1 MKRTGFLPLA
11 ISAGAGLVVG
21 FLTDQVLTWMRQPTF
36 TPAWSLPIVLGLLA
50 AACLYFAW
58 PVRRQLAG
66 KKPGSVDAIR
76 AFRTVTLAR
85 SASLVGA
92 VSAGFGLGLLA
103 FLLTRPVPP
112 PVGSVTVIGVT
123 VGVAVVLVICALIAE
138 SFCVLPK
145 DDDDNPHATQP

>member
-1 MKRTGFLPLA
+1 MKRTGARALSIA
-11 ISAGAGLVVG
+11 AGAGLVAG

-36 TPAWSLPIVLGLLA
+36 TPAWSLPIVLALLA
-50 AACLYFAW
+50 IACLYFAW
-58 PVRRQLAG
+58 PVCRQLKGA
-66 KKPGSVDAIR
+66 KPGSVDAIR

-92 VSAGFGLGLLA
+92 VSAGFGLGLLG
-103 FLLTRPVPP
+103 FLLTRPVQP

-123 VGVAVVLVICALIAE
+123 VGVAVLLVIAALVAE

-145 DDDDNPHATQP
+145 DDDDDPHATEL

>member
-1 MKRTGFLPLA
+1 MKRTGARALSIA
-11 ISAGAGLVVG
+11 AGAGLVAG

-36 TPAWSLPIVLGLLA
+36 TPAWSLPIVLALLA
-50 AACLYFAW
+50 IACLYFAW
-58 PVRRQLAG
+58 PVRRQLKGA
-66 KKPGSVDAIR
+66 KPGSVDAIR

-92 VSAGFGLGLLA
+92 VSAGFGLGLLG
-103 FLLTRPVPP
+103 FLLTRPVQP

-123 VGVAVVLVICALIAE
+123 VGVAVLLVIAALVAE

-145 DDDDNPHATQP
+145 DDDDDPHATEL